1 MSLALLGLRG
11 SFLLVLI
18 GSPAL
23 SKSVSFGR
31 ELLLVNL
38 LVLHVEATNLI
49 SNKQIML
56 RMFLVNQPR
65 VTYELL

>member
-1 MSLALLGLRG
+1 MRLALLGLRG
-11 SFLLVLI
+11 GFLLVLI
-18 GSPAL
+18 GSPAF
-23 SKSVSFGR
+23 SEGVAFGR

-38 LVLHVEATNLI
+38 LILHVEATNLY